1 MPDMSETL
9 LTLAIIVVTQA
20 INDSNGG
27 IIATVAGVGVRCVPC
42 PFSRW
47 HQPWKAQFTEHEC
60 LALRRQVG
68 ENLVSI

>member
-27 IIATVAGVGVRCVPC
+27 ITATVAGVGVRCVPC
-42 PFSRW
+42 PFSCGISLGK
-47 HQPWKAQFTEHEC
+47 HSSQSMSVLP
-60 LALRRQVG
+60 
-68 ENLVSI
+68 